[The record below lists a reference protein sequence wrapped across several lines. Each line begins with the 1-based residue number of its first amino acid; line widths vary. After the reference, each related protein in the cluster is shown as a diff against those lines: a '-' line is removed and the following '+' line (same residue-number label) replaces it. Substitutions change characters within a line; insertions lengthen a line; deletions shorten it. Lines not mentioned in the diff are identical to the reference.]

1 MFFGLLDNSDDIIV
15 LERSS
20 LVTNLL
26 QGLASNVSFVVN
38 GNTYSKYYLLVDEI
52 YPRWSIFVQA
62 IHELQGKK

>member
-26 QGLASNVSFVVN
+26 QGLASNMSFVVN
-38 GNTYSKYYLLVDEI
+38 GNTYPKYYLLVGEI
-52 YPRWSIFVQA
+52 YP
-62 IHELQGKK
+62 